1 MYLLKFAIEG
11 RYGIVKNTALF
22 YGLLALGIIALIAGV
37 IMRVA
42 INFHGKAYAV
52 LAFGGVLLV
61 AGIIGMFMGK
71 SSNSAASSK

>member
-1 MYLLKFAIEG
+1 M
-11 RYGIVKNTALF
+11 KNTALF
-22 YGLLALGIIALIAGV
+22 YALLALGVVALIAGV

-71 SSNSAASSK
+71 SSSSAASSK

>member
-1 MYLLKFAIEG
+1 MKNAVLFYALLAV
-11 RYGIVKNTALF
+11 GIV
-22 YGLLALGIIALIAGV
+22 ALIAGV

-42 INFHGKAYAV
+42 VNFHGKAYAV

-71 SSNSAASSK
+71 SSSTAASSK

>member
-1 MYLLKFAIEG
+1 L
-11 RYGIVKNTALF
+11 KNTALF
-22 YGLLALGIIALIAGV
+22 YALVAFGIVVLIAGV
-37 IMRVA
+37 VMRVA
-42 INFHGKAYAV
+42 VNFHGKAYAV